1 MSASIH
7 TVNGQM
13 PGPVDWLRLA
23 HAVAARNER
32 CVLIFVAEHQGST
45 PRETGTWMLIDE
57 QQCLGTLGGGEV
69 ERMVIAEARDLLA
82 GNKDWCRSNDK
93 FQLGPD
99 LGQCCGGTM
108 TVLFE
113 PVDETSLSWL
123 SDAVAEDAKG
133 YVLFSAGDSNSVPQI
148 MSGDIPENLSQF
160 EGAHVQSLT
169 DERPRVVLYGGG
181 HVGRAIAAVAA
192 QMPVHLDVVDERQEA
207 LADIPLAPN
216 VSTVHR
222 DNPPSHAK
230 ELADADAVLI
240 MTHSHGLD
248 YRLCQMLI
256 GKTDISYLGLIGSA
270 TKAARFISGLSKE
283 GCTTEDIA
291 RLTCPIGA
299 GGPIGK
305 EPGIIAI
312 AAWSEIMQVLRS
324 AKAEN
329 MHKIDNIKHVKRDR

>member
-7 TVNGQM
+7 TSNGQAL
-13 PGPVDWLRLA
+13 GSVDWVRAA
-23 HAVAARNER
+23 HSAAAQGER
-32 CVLIFVAEHQGST
+32 CMLIFVTEHQGST

-57 QQCLGTLGGGEV
+57 RQCLGTLGGGEV

-82 GNKDWCRSNDK
+82 GKKEWCRSNEK

-113 PVDETSLSWL
+113 PVDETSLNWL
-123 SDAVAEDAKG
+123 SDAVAEVAEG
-133 YVLFSAGDSNSVPQI
+133 YILFPVGDLNLVPQV
-148 MSGDIPENLSQF
+148 MSGEFPENLSPIT
-160 EGAHVQSLT
+160 GGHIQSLV

-192 QMPVHLDVVDERQEA
+192 QMPVHLEVVDERREV
-207 LADIPLAPN
+207 LEDIPLALN
-216 VSTVHR
+216 VTTVHR

-230 ELADADAVLI
+230 ELTGADAVLI

-270 TKAARFISGLSKE
+270 TKAARFINGLSKE
-283 GCTTEDIA
+283 GCGSEKIA
-291 RLTCPIGA
+291 HLTCPIGR
-299 GGPIGK
+299 GGPVGK
-305 EPGIIAI
+305 EPGVIAI

-324 AKAEN
+324 ARAEN
-329 MHKIDNIKHVKRDR
+329 VRETRNIKHVKRDR

>member
-1 MSASIH
+1 MSASNH
-7 TVNGQM
+7 TSNNQGL
-13 PGPVDWLRLA
+13 GPVDWVRMA
-23 HAVAARNER
+23 HEAATQNKR
-32 CVLIFVAEHQGST
+32 CVLVFVADHQGST

-82 GNKDWCRSNDK
+82 GNKDWRRSNEK

-99 LGQCCGGTM
+99 LGQCCGGM
-108 TVLFE
+108 MAVLFE
-113 PVDETSLSWL
+113 PVDETSLDWL
-123 SDAVAEDAKG
+123 SDALTEVAQG
-133 YVLFSAGDSNSVPQI
+133 YVLFPVGHSNSAPKV
-148 MSGDIPENLSQF
+148 MSGDIPENLNRSG
-160 EGAHVQSLT
+160 GAHIQLLI

-192 QMPVHLDVVDERQEA
+192 QMPVRLEVVDERQEA

-216 VSTVHR
+216 VTTVHR

-230 ELADADAVLI
+230 ELAGADAVLI

-256 GKTDISYLGLIGSA
+256 GKPDIFYLGLIGSA

-283 GCTTEDIA
+283 GCSAEEIT

-329 MHKIDNIKHVKRDR
+329 MREARNVIHVKRDR